1 MDSLIVATTATVLEN
16 KKIATKRTK
25 KIKKRP
31 TKVVYISNPI
41 KFKTSASQF
50 RALVQELTGQDSEL
64 PADPTSWFLDHYH
77 HDDGVGGD
85 NLTDLDS
92 SRTNDDDDQE
102 LVEVVPALDLKDQE
116 QLERVVL
123 DPDAPPLELFDDIF
137 IPQML
142 ENYSSS
148 GLMASN
154 LFYESSSASA
164 TTTTT
169 HVDLLR
175 TLN

>member
-1 MDSLIVATTATVLEN
+1 MDSLMVATTATVQEN
-16 KKIATKRTK
+16 KKRAPKR
-25 KIKKRP
+25 IKKVKKQP
-31 TKVVYISNPI
+31 MKVVYITNPI

-64 PADPTSWFLDHYH
+64 PADPTSWFLDRYH
-77 HDDGVGGD
+77 HDGD
-85 NLTDLDS
+85 NLTDPDA
-92 SRTNDDDDQE
+92 SRNNDDDDRA
-102 LVEVVPALDLKDQE
+102 LVEVVPTLDFKDHE

-137 IPQML
+137 IPQIL
-142 ENYSSS
+142 ESCSSS
-148 GLMASN
+148 GLMTSS
-154 LFYESSSASA
+154 LFYESSAAASA